1 MRYPRDPVQYL
12 TNPKATSA
20 NVLQGRS
27 APRTIAS
34 SGHIPSLDGLRGV
47 SFLLVFLSHAW
58 GEIFPGGFGVTVF
71 FFLSGFLITTLMR
84 TEYQRNG
91 RINLAHFW
99 IRRALRILPP
109 FYLVLIGA
117 TVWTALA
124 YPPGALSLSATMARA
139 LHFTNYWTIYH
150 GEAGEPVGTT
160 VYWSLAV
167 EEHFYLIFPLLYIA
181 LQRLRMSPRRQA
193 LILWGLCG
201 VTLLWRCVL
210 VGLFDASD
218 IRIGRAS
225 DTRLDSILFGCAL
238 AVSNNPVLD
247 RFSLREKEWKY
258 ALLPGAVLVLLIS
271 MLIPNPV
278 YRETVRYSIQGIALT
293 YLFIGVIRFH
303 QWTPFRILNWPPLA
317 FIGVLSYSLYL
328 MHHAVIFAVRRVCPS
343 LGKAEHGILALAIC
357 FAVAWAMYV
366 LVERPCAKLRRRLTD

>member
-1 MRYPRDPVQYL
+1 LHERPALREI
-12 TNPKATSA
+12 
-20 NVLQGRS
+20 
-27 APRTIAS
+27 APAA
-34 SGHIPSLDGLRGV
+34 GHIPSLDGLRGV

-91 RINLAHFW
+91 HMNLSHFW

-117 TVWTALA
+117 TVWTALE
-124 YPPGALSLSATMARA
+124 YPAGSLSLSATMARA
-139 LHFTNYWTIYH
+139 LHFTNYWSIYH

-181 LQRLRMSPRRQA
+181 LQRWRMSPRRQA
-193 LILWGLCG
+193 IALWGLCG
-201 VTLLWRCVL
+201 LTLLWRCVL
-210 VGLFDASD
+210 VGFFHASD

-238 AVSNNPVLD
+238 AVWNNPVLD
-247 RFSLREKEWKY
+247 RFDLRAKLWKY
-258 ALLPGAVLVLLIS
+258 ALLPAAALVLVIS
-271 MLIPNPV
+271 MLIPNAV

-293 YLFIGVIRFH
+293 YVFVGVIRFH
-303 QWTPFRILNWPPLA
+303 QWTPFRLLNWPPLA
-317 FIGVLSYSLYL
+317 FVGVLSYSLYL
-328 MHHAVIFAVRRVCPS
+328 MHHAIIFAVGRVYPS
-343 LGKAEHGILALAIC
+343 LDKAERGGLALAIC
-357 FAVAWAMYV
+357 VVLAWLMYV
-366 LVERPCAKLRRRLTD
+366 FVERPCARLRRRLTD